1 MSSSTKCVRKLTR
14 GYRVDEAI
22 ANGTPVPTCQKNV
35 VLGTTF
41 CKKCIEMHKRHEL
54 KIFQNAE
61 YVKSVKTIIIDLA
74 EKEENNLEKEKRKD
88 EMEKRKDE
96 MEKRK
101 DEMEKMEMEKRKDE
115 MEKKEMEKR
124 KDEMERHVNATM
136 IGFNDERFKKK
147 PIFNVIKNMFS
158 NNNGYNKLKE
168 E

>member
-96 MEKRK
+96 MEK
-101 DEMEKMEMEKRKDE
+101 DE

-136 IGFNDERFKKK
+136 IGFNDELFKKK